1 MSLTKVTNSMIEK
14 APAVATDFGVD
25 PTGATNSTTALKA
38 FFDYCIASG
47 SPGRIPAGTYLVTA
61 GVLAFDNGHVDV
73 LWPDISTD
81 GYGAVTFKRADATN
95 APMISITN
103 GTASSGAG
111 NFWQGGSL
119 GGMTFDQNGKATAS
133 NQHGLLLRGIV
144 GTKFGHMR
152 ANNIGG
158 SCIYIERKLYATNNP
173 DPYNVGAC
181 TFEAAEAN
189 FCGGAAFYN
198 DNYVGL
204 TGCYIGYIRAI
215 ENQNGAFFGMGSSNT
230 LGRMS
235 CGSCAGWAIGDNT
248 DGLGG
253 SSQRFSLASAE
264 FDDMQYGINISRV
277 TASNFGI
284 VRFVHR
290 YNFGPYNP
298 SGGYWPRVCVQTNAS
313 YGANGI
319 TLQIIDRI
327 EAGGTKPDLGQFFD
341 MSNAGGNLVN
351 IAVKRQIIDNA
362 GFGFTVPDYYTNFNA
377 NTRIFYTDA
386 SGNIILN
393 TLGKSTLI
401 ARAPTTFAI
410 PNGGFGTA
418 PNVVQFSTEQ
428 FDPSFSY
435 DPTTYTYT
443 CRAFGVYNISARLT
457 LALTIGTRLRIAVQL
472 TSSIDTTKVFYST
485 NANIETYELNT
496 SLVLQPGE
504 TIRINADQNSGA
516 AVNLAVTTSSN
527 ENQLFITQV

>member
-61 GVLAFDNGHVDV
+61 GVLVFDNGHVDT

-103 GTASSGAG
+103 GTASSGVG

-152 ANNIGG
+152 ANDMGG
-158 SCIYIERKLYATNNP
+158 SCIFIERKLYATNNP
-173 DPYNVGAC
+173 DPYNVAGC
-181 TFEAAEAN
+181 VFEAAEAN
-189 FCGGAAFYN
+189 RCGGAAFYN

-204 TGCYIGYIRAI
+204 TSNTIQYVRAI
-215 ENQNGAFFGMGSSNT
+215 ENQNGAFFGMGANNNID
-230 LGRMS
+230 RMS
-235 CGSCAGWAIGDNT
+235 CGSCAGWSVGDNV

-253 SSQRFSLASAE
+253 ASSRFTLGVAE
-264 FDDMQYGINISRV
+264 FDDMQYGLNIKRV
-277 TASNFGI
+277 TASNFGSI
-284 VRFVHR
+284 RFVHR
-290 YNFGPYNP
+290 YNFGPLNP
-298 SGGYWPRVCVQTNAS
+298 SGGYWPRICVQGSSLYTTA
-313 YGANGI
+313 GLQMQI
-319 TLQIIDRI
+319 TDRI
-327 EAGGTKPDLGQFFD
+327 EAGGTKLDIGQLFD
-341 MSNAGGNLVN
+341 MDNAGGNLVN
-351 IAVKRQIIDNA
+351 IIVQRRIIDNA
-362 GFGFTVPDYYTNFNA
+362 SFGFTVPDYYTNFNS
-377 NTRIFYTDA
+377 NTKIFYTEG
-386 SGNIILN
+386 SGDIVLN
-393 TLGKSTLI
+393 TLGKSAVI

-410 PNGGFGTA
+410 PNGGFGTT
-418 PNVVQFSTEQ
+418 PNIVQFSTEQ

-435 DPTTYTYT
+435 NPTTYTYT
-443 CRAFGVYNISARLT
+443 CRAFGVYSISARLSV
-457 LALTIGTRLRIAVQL
+457 ALPVGTRLRMAIQL

-496 SLVLQPGE
+496 SLILQPGE
-504 TIRINADQNSGA
+504 TIRINADQNSGSA
-516 AVNLAVTTSSN
+516 INLSVTTSTN
-527 ENQLFITQV
+527 ENQLFITQI